1 MPYTNARYIAS
12 IGGHGV
18 VRQQDIPHLK
28 KGVQQIF
35 DIMKDGNWYT
45 IPQLRSMIQQ
55 EGADRRMRELRKVGI
70 VVEKR
75 RVNDSRL
82 FEYRMDVPATEGRLF

>member
-1 MPYTNARYIAS
+1 MSYMNDRYIES
-12 IGGHGV
+12 IGGKGI
-18 VRQQDIPHLK
+18 VRQKDIPDLK

-35 DIMKDGNWYT
+35 DIMKDGRWYT
-45 IPQLRSMIQQ
+45 IPQLRQLIHQ
-55 EGADRRMRELRKVGI
+55 EGADRRMRELRKAGI
-70 VVEKR
+70 VVDKR